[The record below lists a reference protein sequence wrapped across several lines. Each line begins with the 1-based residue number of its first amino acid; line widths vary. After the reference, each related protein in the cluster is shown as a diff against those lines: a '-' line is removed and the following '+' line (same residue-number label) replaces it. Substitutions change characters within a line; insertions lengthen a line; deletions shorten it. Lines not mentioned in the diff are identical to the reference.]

1 MIKVLII
8 EDDPMVA
15 EINKKYIEKINDFQV
30 IGVAKDGEEG
40 YRLIKDSFPDL
51 LILDI
56 YMPRVSGLEL
66 LKRIRREGMLID
78 AIMITAAKESAEINE
93 VLKLGA
99 VDYLVKPFEF
109 SRLKMSLEGYRERR
123 LNLIGKESLS
133 QEDIDAI
140 TLGNRIRSKDMTVE
154 MEKGIQRKTMELIK
168 GFLKK
173 ETQAK
178 SATEVAEGLGISRV
192 TARRYL
198 EHLLETGEVESDI
211 SYGTIGRPVNLYIMR
226 K

>member
-1 MIKVLII
+1 MIKVLIV

-15 EINKKYIEKINDFQV
+15 EINKKYIEKIKDFEV
-30 IGVAKDGEEG
+30 VGVAKDGEEG
-40 YRLIKDSFPDL
+40 YRLIMDKAPDL

-56 YMPRVSGLEL
+56 YMPRISGLEL
-66 LKRIRREGMLID
+66 LKRVRSEGKLID

-109 SRLKMSLEGYRERR
+109 SRLKVSLEGYRERR
-123 LNLIGKESLS
+123 LNLIGKDSLT
-133 QEDIDAI
+133 QEDIDAL
-140 TLGNRIRSKDMTVE
+140 TLGNRMLNKNLNVE

-168 GFLKK
+168 GFLSK
-173 ETQAK
+173 ETTAK

-198 EHLLETGEVESDI
+198 EHLLETGEVELDI
-211 SYGTIGRPVNLYIMR
+211 SYGTIGRPVNLYFMR